1 MAKQLVGEV
10 KFHVPGGQATPAP
23 PVGTALGRFG
33 INLGQFV
40 QQFNDRTKEE
50 LGLRIP
56 VVVRVYNDR
65 SFELQTKSPAA
76 ADLLKQ
82 AATIAKGAGN
92 PPREKVGKVTW
103 AQIEQIVKR
112 KMADLNARDMEHARR
127 IIEGTARSMG
137 LDIED

>member
-1 MAKQLVGEV
+1 MAKQLMGEV
-10 KFHVPGGQATPAP
+10 KFHVRGGQATPAP

-40 QQFNDRTKEE
+40 QQFNDRTKDEQ
-50 LGLRIP
+50 GLRVP

-76 ADLLKQ
+76 VDLLKQ
-82 AATIAKGAGN
+82 AADIAKGSGN
-92 PPREKVGKVTW
+92 PLREKVGKVTP
-103 AQIEQIVKR
+103 AQIEKIVQR
-112 KMADLNARDMEHARR
+112 KMADLNARDVEHARR

-137 LDIED
+137 LEIED